1 MKLLCTEQ
9 ENLARKGAKT
19 LRKKNFAPLRLC
31 VNLFFLL
38 LLTACATS
46 KTAVLPTPISL
57 AVLPTEEEREAE
69 TAVTASPIPNTP
81 FPSSLLEATATS
93 KAAAATPTTT
103 QTFTPVP
110 HTPEGT
116 GISPSQAEQRF
127 VPDSGPAAETTL
139 RPPPLPVPLSLHPD
153 DHYWLLRPIPSG
165 KRNFDLEWYPYG
177 TDVLLPDQ
185 PPYRIHHGLDF
196 PNEQGTPVL
205 AAGSGTVIHA
215 GPFPSP
221 RNGVNYYGNTVVI
234 RHDWQW
240 QGQDVY
246 TLYAHTLELFVEVGD
261 YVAQG
266 QLIAGVGSS
275 GEVTSSHLH
284 LEVRVGNNNYNNTQ
298 NPTLWL
304 APFEGYG
311 TLAGRF
317 VDRNG
322 RFITDATLILTR
334 DDGTSPPRR
343 QRTYSPNMPNDAV
356 WQENFVMGD
365 LPAGRYTLLLTVN
378 DINYRRRVEILP
390 GRTSF
395 ELISTQF
402 SFSPTATPTIT
413 PLPSPTP
420 ITPTLTITTTAT
432 SIP

>member
-1 MKLLCTEQ
+1 MKRWQ
-9 ENLARKGAKT
+9 RKRIAYCV
-19 LRKKNFAPLRLC
+19 LRISGIRNTQYAIW
-31 VNLFFLL
+31 FFL
-38 LLTACATS
+38 LLTACAT
-46 KTAVLPTPISL
+46 KQTAVLPTPLSL
-57 AVLPTEEEREAE
+57 AVLPTAEKERE
-69 TAVTASPIPNTP
+69 TAVAPSLQPSTHTP
-81 FPSSLLEATATS
+81 FPSSLLETTATAT
-93 KAAAATPTTT
+93 ATTPIATSLLRG

-110 HTPEGT
+110 PTPPGT
-116 GISPSQAEQRF
+116 GIPPRQADQRF
-127 VPDSGPAAETTL
+127 VPNSLPAAQTTL

-165 KRNFDLEWYPYG
+165 QRNFDLEWYPYG
-177 TDVLLPDQ
+177 TDVLLPGQ

-215 GPFPSP
+215 GAFPSP

-234 RHDWQW
+234 QHDWQW
-240 QGQDVY
+240 QGLDVY
-246 TLYAHTLELFVEVGD
+246 TLYAHTLELFVNVGD
-261 YVAQG
+261 QVTQG
-266 QLIAGVGSS
+266 QLLAGVGSS

-284 LEVRVGNNNYNNTQ
+284 LEVRLGENNYNNTQ

-322 RFITDATLILTR
+322 RFITDATLLLTR
-334 DDGTSPPRR
+334 DDGTAPPRT
-343 QRTYSPNMPNDAV
+343 QRTYSPNMPNDPA
-356 WQENFVMGD
+356 WQENFVIGD
-365 LPAGRYTLLLTVN
+365 LPAGHYTLLLTVN
-378 DINYRRRVEILP
+378 GTNYRRRIQILP

-413 PLPSPTP
+413 PLPTPAQP
-420 ITPTLTITTTAT
+420 ITPTLTLTAT
-432 SIP
+432 IPTNE